1 MVLDAR
7 TTAPAPQTAPDD
19 LGELVS
25 SWERSLRAAN
35 RSLNTREQ
43 YVTSARQL
51 VAYLDHHGMPTAAS
65 NVRREHVEAYLA
77 DMAERWAPS
86 TVQTRY
92 KGCRLFFAFLAEE
105 GEIAT
110 SPMANVHPPTVPEV
124 PVPVLSDDQ
133 LKALLATCAGK
144 GFESRRDNALIRLL
158 LDTGARRA
166 EVANLTLEDVDFDS
180 DVILVLGKGRRPRA
194 CPFGSKTAVS
204 LDRYLRER
212 RRHSGASLPWLWLGR
227 KGRLSDSGLAQV
239 LRRRGEEAGLGPIHP
254 HQLRHSFAHSWLANG
269 GNEGDLMRLAGWRS
283 RTMLSRYAASAADE
297 RARDAHRR
305 LSPGDRL

>member
-1 MVLDAR
+1 MLDAR
-7 TTAPAPQTAPDD
+7 PKPQRAVDD
-19 LGELVS
+19 LAELVS

-35 RSLNTREQ
+35 RSPNTREQ

-51 VAYLDHHGMPTAAS
+51 VAYLETNGMPTAAAG
-65 NVRREHVEAYLA
+65 VHREHVESYLA
-77 DMAERWAPS
+77 DVAERWAPS

-92 KGCRLFFAFLAEE
+92 KGLRLFFAFLAEE
-105 GEIAT
+105 GEITA
-110 SPMANVHPPTVPEV
+110 SPMANMHPPTVPDV
-124 PVPVLSDDQ
+124 PVAVLSDDQ
-133 LKALLATCAGK
+133 LRALLTTCAGK
-144 GFESRRDNALIRLL
+144 GFEERRDTALIRLF

-166 EVANLTLEDVDFDS
+166 EVANLTVEDVDLDS

-194 CPFGSKTAVS
+194 CPFGSKTAVAV
-204 LDRYLRER
+204 DRYLRER
-212 RRHSGASLPWLWLGR
+212 RRHPHAALPWVWLGK
-227 KGRLSDSGLAQV
+227 KGRLSDSGIAQMF
-239 LRRRGEEAGLGPIHP
+239 RRRGVEAGLGPIHP

-283 RTMLSRYAASAADE
+283 RTMLNRYGASAADE

>member
-1 MVLDAR
+1 MSEAEKTLASLR
-7 TTAPAPQTAPDD
+7 RAPDD

-25 SWERSLRAAN
+25 SWDRSLRAAN
-35 RSLNTREQ
+35 RSANTREQ
-43 YVTSARQL
+43 YATSARQL
-51 VAYLDHHGMPTAAS
+51 VAYLKAHGMPMSAEA
-65 NVRREHVEAYLA
+65 VHREHVEAYLA
-77 DMAERWAPS
+77 DVAEHWAPS

-92 KGCRLFFAFLAEE
+92 KGCRLFFSYLAEE
-105 GEIAT
+105 GEIAA
-110 SPMANVHPPTVPEV
+110 SPMANMHPPTVPEV
-124 PVPVLSDDQ
+124 PVPVLSEDQ
-133 LKALLATCAGK
+133 LRALLATCAGK
-144 GFESRRDNALIRLL
+144 SFDERRDNALVRLF

-166 EVANLTLEDVDFDS
+166 EVANLTLEELDLDD

-194 CPFGSKTAVS
+194 CPFGSKTAVA

-212 RRHSGASLPWLWLGR
+212 RRHAHASLPWLWLGK
-227 KGRLSDSGLAQV
+227 KGRLSDSGVAQV
-239 LRRRGEEAGLGPIHP
+239 FRRRGEEAGLGPIHP
-254 HQLRHSFAHSWLANG
+254 HQLRHSFAHAWLASG